1 MLQTVYLKPINF
13 ADDAF
18 RDNIKEIINYGSST
32 EGEIVRTRWADTN
45 EPAHTKFIT
54 NVCNTYFLDTMF
66 PACSLRRLAFKSC
79 IDEILWIWQ
88 RKSNNIKELHSH
100 VWDAWADD
108 NGSIGKAYGWQ
119 VKNHLRNGMD
129 QTDYIIHELKNNPFS
144 RRIIGMLY
152 NIDDLAESAL
162 DACCYSVTYSVRKDE
177 DGNKILDCLL
187 NQRSNDFIVANNWNL
202 CQYAVLQHMFAQ
214 VCGMKVGKITHVI
227 ANAHIYDR
235 HIPLAKELIDNPSY
249 HAPTLWVNPDV
260 KNFYDFTV
268 DDFKLIDYKYHE
280 LDCKI
285 PVAI

>member
-1 MLQTVYLKPINF
+1 MSNADYIFRINVRSIVNF
-13 ADDAF
+13 
-18 RDNIKEIINYGSST
+18 GSST
-32 EGEIVRTRWADTN
+32 EGEEVRTRWADTN

-54 NVCNTYFLDTMF
+54 NVCNTYNLNEEF
-66 PACSLRRLAFKSC
+66 PACTLRRLAFKSC
-79 IDEILWIWQ
+79 VDEILWIWQ
-88 RKSNNIKELHSH
+88 KKSNNVKDLHSH
-100 VWDAWADD
+100 IWDAWASES
-108 NGSIGKAYGWQ
+108 GSIGKAYGWQ
-119 VKNHLRNGMD
+119 VGNHMRQGMD
-129 QTDYIIHELKNNPFS
+129 QTDYIIHELKHNPFS

-162 DACCYSVTYSVRKDE
+162 DACCYSVNYSVRKDA
-177 DGNKILDCLL
+177 DGNKVLDCLL

-235 HIPLAKELIDNPSY
+235 HIEIAEKLLEMTPFT
-249 HAPTLWVNPDV
+249 APKLWVNPEV

-268 DDFKLIDYKYHE
+268 DDFKLIDYEYNE

>member
-1 MLQTVYLKPINF
+1 MIQRVYTNSVNF
-13 ADDAF
+13 ADDVF
-18 RDNIKEIINYGSST
+18 RNTAREIINFGTST
-32 EGEIVRTRWADTN
+32 EGEKVRTKWADTN

-54 NVCNTYFLDTMF
+54 NVCNGYYLDIAF

-79 IDEILWIWQ
+79 VDEILWIWQ
-88 RKSNNIKELHSH
+88 KKSNNVKDLNSH
-100 VWDAWADD
+100 VWDAWADE
-108 NGSIGKAYGWQ
+108 NGSIGDAYGWQ
-119 VKNHLRNGMD
+119 VKNHLRNGLD
-129 QTDYIIHELKNNPFS
+129 QTDYIIHELKHNPFS

-152 NIDDLAESAL
+152 NLDDLANSAL
-162 DACCYSVTYSVRKDE
+162 DACCYSVTYSVRKDS

-235 HIPLAKELIDNPSY
+235 HMDVAKGLIEKKSY
-249 HAPTLWVNPDV
+249 PAPKLWVNPEV
-260 KNFYDFTV
+260 TNFYDFTV
-268 DDFKLIDYKYHE
+268 DDFKLLDYEYHD
-280 LDCKI
+280 LHCKL